1 MSIQI
6 VTGFV
11 PESFVMNRHEADLF
25 EIPANHEDTTPIKEG
40 ITNIETLTMLAM
52 AEGSLQPPEVVE
64 MDPVLKQAVAQQG
77 AVANLAT
84 TPKNQAPNIMNLQS
98 GVCTT
103 ASSRKRKGVGAIN
116 INRSRLMA
124 EERLIRLIR
133 SEQELA
139 FYGILDF
146 DEDEWDEACQD
157 LLAHGDNDVPL
168 GPCAP
173 GVSPYTW
180 FLLRDT
186 LTRIKDTPIR

>member
-6 VTGFV
+6 VPGFV
-11 PESFVMNRHEADLF
+11 PESFVMDRHESNHF
-25 EIPANHEDTTPIKEG
+25 VIPANHEDTTPIKEG
-40 ITNIETLTMLAM
+40 IENLETLVMLAM

-64 MDPVLKQAVAQQG
+64 LTPDLKQAVAQQG
-77 AVANLAT
+77 AIANLAT
-84 TPKNQAPNIMNLQS
+84 TPKNRMPNIMNLQS

-103 ASSRKRKGVGAIN
+103 ASSRKRKGTGAVN
-116 INRSRLMA
+116 ASRSRLMA
-124 EERLIRLIR
+124 EERLLRLIR

-173 GVSPYTW
+173 GVAPMTW

-186 LTRIKDTPIR
+186 LTMIKNTPIR